1 MLDQKKIKDLEIF
14 AAKIRLE
21 TFKELVSL
29 GFGHVGGAMSI
40 AETLAVLYGEVMRVD
55 PANPQWDGRD
65 YFALSKGH
73 AGPALYATLALKGF
87 FPLEKLATLNQNGTM
102 LPSHCSRVHT
112 PGVDLT
118 TGSLGLGIS
127 AALGV
132 ALGAYVL
139 EKQNRAFC
147 IVGDGEC
154 DEGQIW
160 EAALFAAHHK
170 LDNFFLVIDD
180 NKVQLDGN
188 TDDIC
193 ALGDLAAKFSAF
205 DWHAQRVDGHDVGA
219 ILEAFNAAQ
228 EYKGKPHVIVI
239 DTVKGKGCL
248 IAEEAARNHQMNHA
262 MPFPDKAQNEAEIRR
277 MEACV
282 AALEAERSAL

>member
-1 MLDQKKIKDLEIF
+1 
-14 AAKIRLE
+14 
-21 TFKELVSL
+21 
-29 GFGHVGGAMSI
+29 MSI

-55 PANPQWDGRD
+55 PANPRWDGRD

-193 ALGDLAAKFSAF
+193 ALGDLAAKFRAF

-219 ILEAFNAAQ
+219 ILEAFNTAQ

-248 IAEEAARNHQMNHA
+248 IAEEAALNGQMNHA
-262 MPFPDKAQNEAEIRR
+262 MPFPDKVQNEAEIRR

>member
-1 MLDQKKIKDLEIF
+1 MLF
-14 AAKIRLE
+14 R
-21 TFKELVSL
+21 S
-29 GFGHVGGAMSI
+29 
-40 AETLAVLYGEVMRVD
+40 
-55 PANPQWDGRD
+55 
-65 YFALSKGH
+65 
-73 AGPALYATLALKGF
+73 
-87 FPLEKLATLNQNGTM
+87 
-102 LPSHCSRVHT
+102 
-112 PGVDLT
+112 
-118 TGSLGLGIS
+118 
-127 AALGV
+127 
-132 ALGAYVL
+132 
-139 EKQNRAFC
+139 
-147 IVGDGEC
+147 EC

-219 ILEAFNAAQ
+219 ILEAFNTAQ

-248 IAEEAARNHQMNHA
+248 IAEEAALNGQMNHA
-262 MPFPDKAQNEAEIRR
+262 MPFPDKVQNEAEIRR